1 MYMYKICCYLDL
13 YKFIAELVLK
23 KGGFGLS
30 QHLSLDNVA
39 MDSQAC
45 PSIMKIN

>member
-13 YKFIAELVLK
+13 YKFSAE

-30 QHLSLDNVA
+30 QHLSLGNVA

-45 PSIMKIN
+45 PFIMKIN